1 VETTVTNI
9 TVLEG
14 RREGRE
20 ESREWRVGRGIGDR
34 IRDWVMSEIV
44 HRREGK
50 GREKRDGKKRK
61 EEKGAGSY

>member
-1 VETTVTNI
+1 VETTVTDI

-14 RREGRE
+14 RREGRK
-20 ESREWRVGRGIGDR
+20 RDGDR

-50 GREKRDGKKRK
+50 GEEGRK
-61 EEKGAGSY
+61 EEKRREGSRFILSF

>member
-1 VETTVTNI
+1 MVTDI

-20 ESREWRVGRGIGDR
+20 ESREWRGGRGIGDR

-50 GREKRDGKKRK
+50 GEEGRK
-61 EEKGAGSY
+61 EEKRREGSRFILSF